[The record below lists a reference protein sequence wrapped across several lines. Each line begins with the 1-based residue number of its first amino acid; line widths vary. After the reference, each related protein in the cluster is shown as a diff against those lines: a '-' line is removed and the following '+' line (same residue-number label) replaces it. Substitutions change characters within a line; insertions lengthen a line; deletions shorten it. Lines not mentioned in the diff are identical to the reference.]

1 MFEEAV
7 IAEEGLHALAAKA
20 YLSHLRAYAS
30 YPHKMSYCLPFKELH
45 LGHLAK
51 SFALRESPSELGANF
66 AKRGGRMGAGG
77 RVMRAN
83 KIKDTSSLKRRNVA
97 LEDRCSEFGGGII
110 TGKTISRQP
119 TKKVRKA

>member
-1 MFEEAV
+1 MADEEKLQAM
-7 IAEEGLHALAAKA
+7 AAKA

-51 SFALRESPSELGANF
+51 SFALRQSPSELGANF
-66 AKRGGRMGAGG
+66 AKGRGRM
-77 RVMRAN
+77 MRAN
-83 KIKDTSSLKRRNVA
+83 KIKDTTSLKRRNVA

-110 TGKTISRQP
+110 TGKM
-119 TKKVRKA
+119 KKARKG